1 VRARSVALC
10 AQRASVRSL
19 HAHTAPPTHT
29 ESIESAQVLSSKVPH
44 GLSCNTPEGA
54 HMRSPFVSLTTV
66 VFFRVPFRSRAP
78 PPTSPPPSSPPPRA
92 SLPRDCPILR
102 TRAGLP
108 LSRGPVTLTVR
119 DDSFGATRRTRFPSS
134 LRHSVG
140 CCMSTPRHFK
150 RPSSLKPLLW
160 SHTSMLPNVRMQP
173 KDSLFSLVRRM
184 IATLINCVAEKISAH
199 SHNVLSLAFSPDGTK
214 IVSGSADGMI
224 KVWDSGAPRAQNRPS
239 LATTDACWLVW
250 QTNWRC

>member
-1 VRARSVALC
+1 MSLSRLWFFPACLSAVARRRRPVHLPL
-10 AQRASVRSL
+10 L
-19 HAHTAPPTHT
+19 H
-29 ESIESAQVLSSKVPH
+29 
-44 GLSCNTPEGA
+44 
-54 HMRSPFVSLTTV
+54 
-66 VFFRVPFRSRAP
+66 
-78 PPTSPPPSSPPPRA
+78 PRA
-92 SLPRDCPILR
+92 LHCPILR

-150 RPSSLKPLLW
+150 RPSSLQPLLC

-250 QTNWRC
+250 